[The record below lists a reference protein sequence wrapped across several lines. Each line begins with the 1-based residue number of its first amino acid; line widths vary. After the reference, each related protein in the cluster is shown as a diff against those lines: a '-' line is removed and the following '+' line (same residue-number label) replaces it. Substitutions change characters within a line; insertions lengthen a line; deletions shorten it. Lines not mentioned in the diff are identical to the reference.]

1 MCRVYC
7 YMYIKQTYNH
17 TLQCTC
23 ITFDY
28 NNEYDVFFSYKT
40 LYLHQVSIGNT
51 YIYKKGFNRF
61 FFNFWRNRTSI
72 CISFRGQCTCIFYSQ
87 SSAFYI
93 HVIAPCKINKYN
105 IYFFNLYA
113 YTHKMLNILYIYLF
127 D

>member
-61 FFNFWRNRTSI
+61 FL
-72 CISFRGQCTCIFYSQ
+72 IFGETE
-87 SSAFYI
+87 
-93 HVIAPCKINKYN
+93 H
-105 IYFFNLYA
+105 LYA
-113 YTHKMLNILYIYLF
+113 YPSEDNVHVYSIVNPVRFI
-127 D
+127 